1 MKKGGD
7 NLEDIKLDTIRLEM
21 LRNRIT
27 GKEACKEAGIT
38 EFTFSKWLNNPD
50 LPNYK
55 RQLLLEAVQAAA
67 ARKAVGSD

>member
-1 MKKGGD
+1 MEEILMD
-7 NLEDIKLDTIRLEM
+7 NIRLEM
-21 LRNRIT
+21 LRHKVT
-27 GKEACKEAGIT
+27 GKEASKEAGIS

-67 ARKAVGSD
+67 KRKAVAVS